1 MRAQDKC
8 QPDRAVF
15 IPLSSN
21 SYEGDDGTAEG
32 VRPNDKCLKGLCSSA
47 IQ

>member
-8 QPDRAVF
+8 QPDRAVS

-21 SYEGDDGTAEG
+21 PYEGDDGTA
-32 VRPNDKCLKGLCSSA
+32 KGCA
-47 IQ
+47 T